1 MLEHRQATDGRW
13 WVVRHSGSQWVGYA
27 VLLFTCAQLL
37 VKVPRLDAPTGKS
50 KLFLS
55 SRGHKRTDSQRH
67 SPYSTA
73 ARLRA
78 HAGLSHFRTV
88 FVPNATWVEIRA
100 SNP

>member
-1 MLEHRQATDGRW
+1 MLSHTLPTARNQDEAASLIIGKNLAHLALRG
-13 WVVRHSGSQWVGYA
+13 
-27 VLLFTCAQLL
+27 VLPFFA
-37 VKVPRLDAPTGKS
+37 KDY
-50 KLFLS
+50 
-55 SRGHKRTDSQRH
+55 KRTDSQRH

>member
-13 WVVRHSGSQWVGYA
+13 WVAWPLKIQWVGYA

-55 SRGHKRTDSQRH
+55 SRGQKRGRGRTTTHDNE
-67 SPYSTA
+67 P
-73 ARLRA
+73 ARL
-78 HAGLSHFRTV
+78 
-88 FVPNATWVEIRA
+88 
-100 SNP
+100 